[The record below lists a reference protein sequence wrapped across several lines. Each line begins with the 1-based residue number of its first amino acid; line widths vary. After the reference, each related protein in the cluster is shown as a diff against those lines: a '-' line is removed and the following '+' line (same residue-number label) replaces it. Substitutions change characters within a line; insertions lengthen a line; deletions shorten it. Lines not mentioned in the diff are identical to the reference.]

1 MSPFRYLGLLMLL
14 FLFSA
19 CGQNS
24 ADKIP
29 ADTVNAPQDEEAQ
42 EDVKEESQTSIEEK
56 VELKSFFMRDG
67 AVASYIGEGN
77 EYASYQARTQWH
89 NDDTVSINEDN
100 GGTTVIRTYRIT
112 DDSIDLIKEQ
122 GEFYEQFNPTNEDLK
137 SLPTLS
143 TFLQLPLEK
152 GTTFDEWTLVNV
164 EQTLET
170 PYETFNHVIVL
181 EKTDDNGAIQRKYL
195 VKGFGEVKREFLMKE
210 NDAEFIVTSILETVE

>member
-1 MSPFRYLGLLMLL
+1 MSAFRYLGLFMLL
-14 FLFSA
+14 LLFSA

-24 ADKIP
+24 ADKTP
-29 ADTVNAPQDEEAQ
+29 TYTVNTSKDEETQ
-42 EDVKEESQTSIEEK
+42 EDVKEESHTPIEEK

-67 AVASYIGEGN
+67 AVATYLGEGN
-77 EYASYQARTQWH
+77 EYASYHARTQWH
-89 NDDTVSINEDN
+89 NDDTVSIYEDN

-152 GTTFDEWTLVNV
+152 GTTFDEWTLVDV

-170 PYETFNHVIVL
+170 PYETYNNVIVV
-181 EKTDDNGAIQRKYL
+181 EKTDDSGAIQRKYL
-195 VKGFGEVKREFLMKE
+195 VEGFGEVKREFLMKE
-210 NDAEFIVTSILETVE
+210 NDAEFIVTSILVTVE